1 MRTVSRSEL
10 CVTAGDLRLIPKRSE
25 RINWG
30 DFAGDIVV
38 FQQLSKQ
45 YIVLNSTARRIFELS
60 DGKMSANQIAQHL
73 RKEFAGLPEDIE
85 GDVLQTVEGLCELG
99 VLQC

>member
-1 MRTVSRSEL
+1 MT
-10 CVTAGDLRLIPKRSE
+10 PKRSE

-30 DFAGDIVV
+30 DFAGDIVI

-60 DGKMSANQIAQHL
+60 DGRRSAKQIAEHL
-73 RKEFAGLPEDIE
+73 CKEFEGLPENVE
-85 GDVLQTVEGLCELG
+85 QEVLQTIEGLRELG

>member
-1 MRTVSRSEL
+1 
-10 CVTAGDLRLIPKRSE
+10 VTPKRSE

-30 DFAGDIVV
+30 DFAGDIVI

-60 DGKMSANQIAQHL
+60 DGRRSAKQIAEHL
-73 RKEFAGLPEDIE
+73 CEEFEGLPENVE
-85 GDVLQTVEGLCELG
+85 QEVLQTIEGLRELG